1 MHCPALCASKCACP
15 CTLTAKDAAGNF
27 PIPTARMQQ
36 KVEFVKVATADANAA
51 PLEVE
56 TLHMGTSFGKCKA
69 ERHNKAVD
77 LVELSKALADGC
89 GRFLV
94 CIEKA
99 RYSAI
104 CGTWTRG
111 SFIQL

>member
-1 MHCPALCASKCACP
+1 
-15 CTLTAKDAAGNF
+15 
-27 PIPTARMQQ
+27 MQ
-36 KVEFVKVATADANAA
+36 NAA
-51 PLEVE
+51 PLKVE
-56 TLHMGTSFGKCKA
+56 TPHMTTSFGKCKV

-77 LVELSKALADGC
+77 LVEVSEALADGC

-104 CGTWTRG
+104 CGTWTRWKFH
-111 SFIQL
+111 SALKLRRENPN